1 MNLRDGDLQKM
12 TTKKQA
18 AANKRN
24 AKKSTGPKTAAGKAK
39 SARNAITMGV
49 LTRPVTAPDE
59 DQEEFVRLQA
69 DLMREFKPET
79 YAAQLLVKRL
89 ALLFWREHR
98 LADAE
103 TREFRLSEM
112 DAMRAEAAGEDAV
125 DEEVARAALKN
136 PIAEPTYEVL
146 EKARQEGRLNVLR
159 NAQLVIPLER
169 QLLIGRYQT
178 MLSNQI
184 QQTYRQL
191 EAEMNRHLTTIE
203 ASSIAVPANDAV
215 IPAPDQS
222 SEPPAK
228 K

>member
-1 MNLRDGDLQKM
+1 M

-24 AKKSTGPKTAAGKAK
+24 AKKSTGPKTVAGKAK

-59 DQEEFVRLQA
+59 DQEEFIRLQT
-69 DLMREFKPET
+69 DLLREFKPET

-103 TREFRLSEM
+103 TREFRLSEL

-136 PIAEPTYEVL
+136 PNAKPNGEAL
-146 EKARQEGRLNVLR
+146 EKARREARLKVLR
-159 NAQLVIPLER
+159 TAQLVIPLER

-184 QQTYRQL
+184 RQTYSQL
-191 EAEMNRHLTTIE
+191 EAEMNRHTNMIE
-203 ASSIAVPANDAV
+203 ASPIAVPANDIASSGSE
-215 IPAPDQS
+215 QS

>member
-1 MNLRDGDLQKM
+1 M

-59 DQEEFVRLQA
+59 DQEEFIRLQT
-69 DLMREFKPET
+69 DLMHEFKPET

-136 PIAEPTYEVL
+136 PNAKPTGEAL

-184 QQTYRQL
+184 RQTYRQL
-191 EAEMNRHLTTIE
+191 EIEMNRHLNTIE
-203 ASSIAVPANDAV
+203 ASPNAVPANDTASSGV
-215 IPAPDQS
+215 DKS